1 MWVVGRGEELE
12 LLMLRGLRGSRHP
25 RRIRRHRPL
34 CRVDFGQDMLFWL
47 RREGVRFSLASLAT
61 SKCGEM
67 PRKRMFIFLK
77 SSWDLKDSSDA
88 EISRVSIA

>member
-1 MWVVGRGEELE
+1 
-12 LLMLRGLRGSRHP
+12 
-25 RRIRRHRPL
+25 
-34 CRVDFGQDMLFWL
+34 MLFWL

-88 EISRVSIA
+88 EISRVSIADVSGMQSQKNNSAREG